1 MCQGE
6 QNVSVQKKLMITQR
20 KGPKMDI
27 FFMGRVNS
35 GGYACDEEGMIRP
48 IRPNAKSTLELFS
61 RQTTLNFLDLALGYP
76 MWTQWQV
83 TVEEIQSEEQRFK
96 QGAVEFTNKYGLLFS
111 DTKFNPTH
119 LSDYATLASRISDCE
134 QRGRSELGHLIDN
147 RFSGNLIETYGE
159 DNNARMSIE
168 TDNLRQAIWL
178 DYVLNGTGGFQRCE
192 YFRRYGPR
200 KKNKCSQ
207 WMEVTYKGQIW
218 CSDACRVAAVYQ
230 KKKEKGAKK

>member
-1 MCQGE
+1 
-6 QNVSVQKKLMITQR
+6 VRAQKKLMITQR

-27 FFMGRVNS
+27 FFMGNVNS
-35 GGYACDEEGMIRP
+35 GGYACDEDGMIRP
-48 IRPNAKSTLELFS
+48 IRPNAKSTLEVFS

-76 MWTQWQV
+76 MHTQRQV
-83 TVEEIQSEEQRFK
+83 TVEEFQSEEQRFM
-96 QGAVEFTNKYGLLFS
+96 QGAVEFTNKYGLLFF
-111 DTKFNPTH
+111 DTEANPTP
-119 LSDYATLASRISDCE
+119 LSDYATLASRISVCE
-134 QRGRSELGHLIDN
+134 QRGRSELGDLIDN
-147 RFSGNLIETYGE
+147 RFSGSLIERYDPE
-159 DNNARMSIE
+159 DDYKPYMSIE
-168 TDNLRQAIWL
+168 TDNLSQAIWL